1 MQMGKRLRGTVAVVC
16 ATALASTP
24 LLLSPV
30 GADASPAA
38 TTSRAAVPQITA
50 TLTKKTIIVKGADGL
65 RAGRVRMSVKGRG
78 TVEFAKFKRGY
89 DVADFTRDINKF
101 GAKNDVKAL
110 KRALANTT
118 IIGGFG
124 AGGSGTI
131 VFPRAGAYTPF
142 SVGERGLVTG
152 KTVVVRGPRRT
163 SPAPRTDGRI
173 VAKNGPSWGGSSHL
187 PTKGRFLFKNRFNT
201 GVPHFVLLQQVKE
214 GTTVDQVMESL
225 QSESQGPPSW
235 ALPAFLETGSIS
247 PGRSMTVNYD
257 LPAGQYAVLCFFPDP
272 RMGGMPHA
280 LMGMIK
286 MIHLM

>member
-1 MQMGKRLRGTVAVVC
+1 MQMGKRLRGTVAAVC

-38 TTSRAAVPQITA
+38 TTSPAAVPQITA
-50 TLTKKTIIVKGADGL
+50 TLTKKTIVVKGGDGL

-78 TVEFAKFKRGY
+78 TVEFAKFKNGY
-89 DVADFTRDINKF
+89 DAADFTADVNKF

-110 KRALANTT
+110 KRALANTQ
-118 IIGGFG
+118 IIGGFAG
-124 AGGSGTI
+124 GGSGTI
-131 VFPRAGAYTPF
+131 VFPSAGAYTPF
-142 SVGERGLVTG
+142 TIGQRGVMTG
-152 KTVVVRGPRRT
+152 KTLVVRGPRRT
-163 SPAPRTDGRI
+163 SSAPSTDGRI
-173 VAKNGPSWGGSSHL
+173 VATNGPSWSGSSHL
-187 PTKGRFLFKNRFNT
+187 PTKGSFLFKNRSNT
-201 GVPHFVLLQQVKE
+201 GVPHFVLLQQVQE
-214 GTTVDQVMESL
+214 GTTVDQVMEYF
-225 QSESQGPPSW
+225 QSGDEAPPSW
-235 ALPAFLETGSIS
+235 GLPASLQTGSIS

-272 RMGGMPHA
+272 KMGGMPHA